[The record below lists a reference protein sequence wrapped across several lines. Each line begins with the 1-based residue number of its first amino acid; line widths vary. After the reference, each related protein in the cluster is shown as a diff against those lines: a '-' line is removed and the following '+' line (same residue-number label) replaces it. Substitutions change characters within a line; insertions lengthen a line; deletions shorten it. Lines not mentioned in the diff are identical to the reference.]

1 MSANEHICHYL
12 DQVCAHICWPPYRTR
27 VRRELTDH
35 ILSRIEYLQNDRGY
49 SEEEAVAFALSHMG
63 DPDALGI
70 HLRKARFPLRYLLC
84 LFATVLIWMAIAGCT
99 AYLLLTMLAR

>member
-1 MSANEHICHYL
+1 MSANDRICHFL
-12 DQVCAHICWPPYRTR
+12 DRVCAHIFWPPYRSR

-35 ILSRIEYLQNDRGY
+35 ILSRMEYLENDRGY
-49 SEEEAVAFALSHMG
+49 SEEEAVEFALTHLG

-84 LFATVLIWMAIAGCT
+84 LVATALVWMAIAACT
-99 AYLLLTMLAR
+99 AYLLLTVSAM